1 MKSKYCYL
9 IAICALCH
17 IHLIQ
22 AQSSNSTTGRF
33 MSQVNSWISRFR
45 GNNNNNNSDKS
56 KENEEKNQQNKQMQ
70 YPGMMPYPV
79 MPSLYGPM
87 APMAMPFGP
96 RPMPSTGFAHAIPF
110 GSIAAGSSMGPPI
123 PMGPSIGPNIGA
135 TYGQLNPSFSSS
147 HMIP

>member
-1 MKSKYCYL
+1 MRSKYCYL

-17 IHLIQ
+17 IHIIQ
-22 AQSSNSTTGRF
+22 TQNSNSTTGRF

-56 KENEEKNQQNKQMQ
+56 KENDEKNQQNKQMQ
-70 YPGMMPYPV
+70 YPGMMPYPI

-87 APMAMPFGP
+87 APIALPFAP
-96 RPMPSTGFAHAIPF
+96 RPMPSTGFAHPIPF
-110 GSIAAGSSMGPPI
+110 GSLAAGSSMGPPI
-123 PMGPSIGPNIGA
+123 PMGPSIGA
-135 TYGQLNPSFSSS
+135 TYGQLNPSYSSS